1 MTYTQV
7 VEEIR
12 RWKASDKWLLLETLL
27 RDLRAA
33 SGEGVMP
40 PTRLSPQQRLRI
52 AEELHGSIRS
62 PESAIPSDED
72 VRRIIEEERFGK
84 YM

>member
-12 RWKASDKWLLLETLL
+12 RWKSSDKWLLLETLL

-33 SGEGVMP
+33 SREGAQTP
-40 PTRLSPQQRLRI
+40 QRLSQQQRLRI
-52 AEELHGSIRS
+52 AKELHGSIR
-62 PESAIPSDED
+62 PTEGAIPTDED
-72 VRRIIEEERFGK
+72 VRRIIGEERFGK